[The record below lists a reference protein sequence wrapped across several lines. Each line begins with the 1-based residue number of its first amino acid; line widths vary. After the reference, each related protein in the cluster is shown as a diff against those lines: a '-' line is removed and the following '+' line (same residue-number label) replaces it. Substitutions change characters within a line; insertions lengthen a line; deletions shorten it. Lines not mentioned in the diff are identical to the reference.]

1 MSDTPT
7 NHFSRQCEIL
17 ADLWLNHRG
26 DEQLED
32 FIEYND
38 IGLPLAYAFAEDL
51 AKPTGLAEK
60 YISET
65 YALLVEALDLS
76 PDLEYESL
84 DDMFSE
90 SKWEEEDKNGI

>member
-17 ADLWLNHRG
+17 ADLWLNHKG
-26 DEQLED
+26 DEQLAD

-51 AKPTGLAEK
+51 AKPTELATK
-60 YISET
+60 YITET
-65 YALLVEALDLS
+65 YALLVEALDLN

-90 SKWEEEDKNGI
+90 SKWEQEDREGL

>member
-7 NHFSRQCEIL
+7 NHFSRKCEIL
-17 ADLWLNHRG
+17 ADLWLNQRG

-60 YISET
+60 YIEET
-65 YALLVEALDLS
+65 YALFCEALGL
-76 PDLEYESL
+76 PDDVEWQSLE
-84 DDMFSE
+84 DMFAE
-90 SKWEEEDKNGI
+90 SQWQEEDKQE

>member
-1 MSDTPT
+1 MSETPT
-7 NHFSRQCEIL
+7 NHFSRKCEIL

-26 DEQLED
+26 DSDLED

-51 AKPTGLAEK
+51 AKPTEIATR
-60 YISET
+60 YIEET
-65 YALLVEALDLS
+65 FALLVEALEVN

-84 DDMFSE
+84 DEMFSE
-90 SKWEEEDKNGI
+90 SKWEQEDKDGI

>member
-17 ADLWLNHRG
+17 ADLWLNHKG
-26 DEQLED
+26 DEQLAD

-51 AKPTGLAEK
+51 AKPTELATK
-60 YISET
+60 YITET
-65 YALLVEALDLS
+65 YALLVEALGLTDSEEWESIDEMFDNS
-76 PDLEYESL
+76 PNYES
-84 DDMFSE
+84 D
-90 SKWEEEDKNGI
+90 

>member
-7 NHFSRQCEIL
+7 NHFSRKCEIL

-26 DEQLED
+26 DSNLED

-51 AKPTGLAEK
+51 AKPTALAEK
-60 YISET
+60 YIQET
-65 YALLVEALDLS
+65 YALLCEALEL
-76 PDLEYESL
+76 PDDVEWDSLET
-84 DDMFSE
+84 MFSE
-90 SKWEEEDKNGI
+90 KEWSDEDKNGV